1 MTAEF
6 PKMLYRPGSQIEID
20 GEQLDYLVVS
30 SAEDEA
36 AAIASGWK
44 GDVVGPLDQSV
55 KALTAYLASVTD
67 PAEIKKLIA
76 DEKAGKT
83 RASAL
88 AALNSRLEEL

>member
-20 GEQLDYLVVS
+20 GECLDYLVVS
-30 SAEDEA
+30 SAEDETA
-36 AAIASGWK
+36 AVAAGWA
-44 GDVVGPLDQSV
+44 GDVVGPLDHSV
-55 KALTAYLASVTD
+55 KALTAYLATVTD

-83 RASAL
+83 RAGAL
-88 AALNSRLEEL
+88 AALNARLDEL